1 MTSIGWCWVHPS
13 VRSVLVYLAT
23 TCHVMYILVTKD
35 VNKEEVS
42 HECDA
47 MWDSG
52 DFYHDAILFRVSN

>member
-1 MTSIGWCWVHPS
+1 MSIDWFEVRSS
-13 VRSVLVYLAT
+13 VCSVLVHLAT
-23 TCHVMYILVTKD
+23 TCHVMYILVTWV

-52 DFYHDAILFRVSN
+52 DFYHDALLFRVSQ